1 MNEASPNETT
11 ESLVLRGADVVRP
24 DGVVRENLRIE
35 NGRFV
40 EYTGDAGAKIFDL
53 SGLTL
58 YPGFIDIHNHGA
70 VGVDTMDAD
79 ADSLR
84 FVGIFLARNGVTGW
98 LPTLVP
104 GPDAAY
110 VHAANVVAQVMT
122 DETPTGAR
130 PLGLHY
136 EGPFV
141 NAAQC
146 GALRPP
152 FFKMFEAVGD
162 LEPLVEVQHPEAV
175 HLMTLA
181 PEVSGGIA
189 LIKTMRERGWVLSI
203 GHTRAD
209 VPTLDR
215 ACAAGA
221 CHMTHF
227 FNAMTPMHHRSPGP
241 VAWGLYNDRITCDVI
256 ADGHHCDP
264 FMLKLLVK
272 TKTSDRV
279 SLISDSVMPTGLGD
293 GEYDMWGETV
303 VVRNGR
309 TENEKGSI
317 AGSVI
322 TLGDAVKM
330 ALSLGFEPVAVARMA
345 ATNPARL
352 LRLDDRT
359 GSIENGKYA
368 DVTALD
374 ANGTTRL
381 TMVRGHVVFSGRA

>member
-1 MNEASPNETT
+1 
-11 ESLVLRGADVVRP
+11 
-24 DGVVRENLRIE
+24 
-35 NGRFV
+35 
-40 EYTGDAGAKIFDL
+40 
-53 SGLTL
+53 
-58 YPGFIDIHNHGA
+58 
-70 VGVDTMDAD
+70 
-79 ADSLR
+79 
-84 FVGIFLARNGVTGW
+84 
-98 LPTLVP
+98 
-104 GPDAAY
+104 
-110 VHAANVVAQVMT
+110 
-122 DETPTGAR
+122 
-130 PLGLHY
+130 
-136 EGPFV
+136 
-141 NAAQC
+141 
-146 GALRPP
+146 
-152 FFKMFEAVGD
+152 
-162 LEPLVEVQHPEAV
+162 
-175 HLMTLA
+175 
-181 PEVSGGIA
+181 
-189 LIKTMRERGWVLSI
+189 
-203 GHTRAD
+203 

-272 TKTSDRV
+272 TKTADRV

-374 ANGTTRL
+374 GKGTTRL
-381 TMVRGHVVFSGRA
+381 TMVRGQVVFSGRS